1 MVYFFIHEVWCIAD
15 VSSVSPW
22 SKQTDMPL
30 LTIFLSAHSEMLSC
44 STHKGATLIM
54 SQTKIM
60 FVTCGLNH

>member
-30 LTIFLSAHSEMLSC
+30 LTIFLSAHSEMLFLFNS
-44 STHKGATLIM
+44 
-54 SQTKIM
+54 
-60 FVTCGLNH
+60 